1 MAHFISL
8 CLLKLVKFTKNNED
22 IFCGF
27 LKSYFYGI
35 IYIQF
40 IFVCLSHTVPTPHLS
55 QPNEQNHRNG
65 NTPLHIACSVRDE
78 RIVSFLCKYK
88 ADAKVTNYEG
98 ETPLSIATDN
108 GDEEIVELLAPDT
121 LASIHE
127 HCSTGVDMAV
137 LHKVMESRELSGH
150 LGHHLDDEVP
160 SLPVIDSGTS
170 FNPTAA
176 LPRLSTFNVDSP
188 RLHEMADD
196 ILDLKDSPRIGV
208 TSNDSSISQDSNK
221 ENNPNLES
229 HMASNDELESDD
241 IAPDE
246 RPLLMNLKS
255 SETFVSRLDDK
266 EKLRMDATRI
276 QRANP
281 FTKLKREKTKKMLK
295 EMHDI
300 ANAKEDLPKLA
311 GWLEKRQP
319 HLPYSWQKR
328 WVVVKVS
335 AL

>member
-1 MAHFISL
+1 
-8 CLLKLVKFTKNNED
+8 
-22 IFCGF
+22 
-27 LKSYFYGI
+27 
-35 IYIQF
+35 
-40 IFVCLSHTVPTPHLS
+40 
-55 QPNEQNHRNG
+55 
-65 NTPLHIACSVRDE
+65 
-78 RIVSFLCKYK
+78 
-88 ADAKVTNYEG
+88 
-98 ETPLSIATDN
+98 
-108 GDEEIVELLAPDT
+108 
-121 LASIHE
+121 
-127 HCSTGVDMAV
+127 MAV

-229 HMASNDELESDD
+229 HMASNDEFESDD

-328 WVVVKVS
+328 WVVVKGEHFLWSDKMKTIQNPKDRKQRKAFGNSISLMLITEIAAVDTKQKNARKFVLKLREGAAKRTEYIWKCTS
-335 AL
+335 EEDAMFWRKGIRKHQKHLQSLCNYLGTKKSTEQ